1 MNAVIYARFSS
12 DKQTENSIDFQ
23 LRADKEYC
31 ESKGLRVVG
40 EYIDR
45 AISGTSDQRPEFQRM
60 IRDAKKQ
67 QFAFIIVYR
76 FDRFA
81 RNRYDSA
88 IYKKELESVGVRVL
102 STEESVGT
110 GDEGLILESIY
121 EAMAE
126 SYSRRLSRVVSQGM
140 RETALKGQSTG
151 GNLPH
156 GYRVED
162 HMVVIDESFVPA
174 IRYCFEARAEGKRKK
189 PITDELNARGY
200 RTKTGKL
207 FTIHTVTQI
216 LANPIYKGVHNYAGI
231 ERSCPA
237 IISEELW
244 DRVNELEQRD
254 KKTYGKKTDT
264 IYYALSG
271 KVFCGYCGAAM
282 IGDSGTSKTGN
293 TYAYYTCAT
302 KKRHRTCKK
311 KSEKQDFLEWYVC
324 EQTVANVLTDEII
337 EKIAHGVVEV
347 SEAELGTSRL
357 TELQR
362 ELAELDREIDTV
374 AEALIKTSS
383 PALIKR
389 INEKAELLEQK
400 RNALASEVSR
410 LEIDRALQ
418 LTERDVRG
426 YLESFRGGDLLDPE
440 YRRRLINTLINCVYI
455 YDNRMVVYYNVKN
468 MKEVSYID
476 MQDDITD
483 LSSECS
489 DSLINGSPTIKL
501 TEHARLFF
509 KRGGFGFVVSWDNNP
524 DFELSKKRF
533 SLSKSASSLPK
544 KISAAAV
551 SPGTVSLDA
560 FPVPSGA
567 RYASAQSDPAP
578 HSDESAAVTESL
590 VPDLSVLSVG
600 SALSFSATPTRDPET
615 DQPDAVPDP
624 TSEDPAPSKSTSHR
638 RAPPVR

>member
-1 MNAVIYARFSS
+1 MAFAKVKPVPEENAANAVIYARFSS

-31 ESKGLRVVG
+31 ERKGLRVVG
-40 EYIDR
+40 EYVDR

-60 IRDAKKQ
+60 IRDARKQ

-140 RETALKGQSTG
+140 KETALKGQSTG

-156 GYRVED
+156 GYRVEN
-162 HMVVIDESFVPA
+162 HMVVIDESFVPV

-216 LANPIYKGVHNYAGI
+216 LSNPIYKGVHHYAGI

-237 IISEELW
+237 IVTEELW
-244 DRVNELEQRD
+244 NRVNEIEQRD
-254 KKTYGKKTDT
+254 KKTYGKKADRIDYT
-264 IYYALSG
+264 LSG

-293 TYAYYTCAT
+293 TYAYYTCAN
-302 KKRHRTCKK
+302 KKRTHNCQKK
-311 KSEKQDFLEWYVC
+311 REKQGFLEWYVC
-324 EQTVANVLTDEII
+324 EQTVANVLTDEYV
-337 EKIAHGVVEV
+337 EKIAKGVSAV
-347 SEAELGTSRL
+347 SEAENGTSRL
-357 TELQR
+357 DDLKKELEQIDR
-362 ELAELDREIDTV
+362 ELDSTAD
-374 AEALIKTSS
+374 ALIKTGS

-400 RNALASEVSR
+400 RNTLAAEVSR

-418 LTERDVRG
+418 LTERDVRS

-440 YRRRLINTLINCVYI
+440 YRRRLINTLVNCVYV

-483 LSSECS
+483 LSPECS
-489 DSLINGSPTIKL
+489 DSLIVGDPTHKL
-501 TEHARLFF
+501 SEHIRLIF
-509 KRGGFGFVVSWDNNP
+509 KRGGFGLVVLRGNTP
-524 DFELSKKRF
+524 DYEESSAKFERLKHRF
-533 SLSKSASSLPK
+533 DRRP
-544 KISAAAV
+544 
-551 SPGTVSLDA
+551 
-560 FPVPSGA
+560 
-567 RYASAQSDPAP
+567 SDPP
-578 HSDESAAVTESL
+578 
-590 VPDLSVLSVG
+590 
-600 SALSFSATPTRDPET
+600 F
-615 DQPDAVPDP
+615 PDASGPDP
-624 TSEDPAPSKSTSHR
+624 P
-638 RAPPVR
+638 